1 MGKSFLKFRLIRSL
15 SRNLWPTRSLT
26 PKQRLTLS
34 KLKKKK
40 LSPFGIEM
48 MERRKISALYGG
60 ISRTYEKKLIKK
72 AKKYPG
78 KLGYNFLL
86 FLEQRLDS
94 IVFRMNICST
104 FRAARQLVLHQKVYV
119 NHQCVNIPSY
129 QVQPGDLIRI
139 APHDSEIFQTLFLH
153 ALSFVTK
160 HSSKVLPRKPFH
172 LEINYKTLQAI
183 YLYPPQIL
191 FYPCSIFLFQ
201 EKLTSSEFI
210 KKISPRHSKKS
221 FECPKL
227 KNFLNTVTS

>member
-15 SRNLWPTRSLT
+15 CRNLWPTRSLT
-26 PKQRLTLS
+26 PKQRLILS

-40 LSPFGIEM
+40 LSPFGVEM

-60 ISRTYEKKLIKK
+60 ISRTYEKKFIKK

-86 FLEQRLDS
+86 FLEQRLDI

-129 QVQPGDLIRI
+129 QVQPGDLIRL
-139 APHDSEIFQTLFLH
+139 APYDSETFQTLSFQ
-153 ALSFVTK
+153 ALSFVTR

-172 LEINYKTLQAI
+172 LEINYHTLQAI

-191 FYPCSIFLFQ
+191 FYPCSLLLF
-201 EKLTSSEFI
+201 K
-210 KKISPRHSKKS
+210 
-221 FECPKL
+221 
-227 KNFLNTVTS
+227 

>member
-15 SRNLWPTRSLT
+15 CRNLWPTRSLT

-40 LSPFGIEM
+40 LSPFGVEM

-60 ISRTYEKKLIKK
+60 ISRTYEKKLIQK
-72 AKKYPG
+72 AKSYPG

-94 IVFRMNICST
+94 VVFRMNICST

-129 QVQPGDLIRI
+129 QVQPGDLIRL
-139 APHDSEIFQTLFLH
+139 APYDSETFQTLSFQ
-153 ALSFVTK
+153 ALSFVTR

-191 FYPCSIFLFQ
+191 FYPCSILLFQ

-210 KKISPRHSKKS
+210 NKRVPRNSKKS
-221 FECPKL
+221 FR
-227 KNFLNTVTS
+227 KNENQESLQDL